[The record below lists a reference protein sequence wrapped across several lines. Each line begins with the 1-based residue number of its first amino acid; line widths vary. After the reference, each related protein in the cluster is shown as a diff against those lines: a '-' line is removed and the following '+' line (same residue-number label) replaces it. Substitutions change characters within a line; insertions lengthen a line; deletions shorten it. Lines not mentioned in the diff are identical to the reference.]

1 MDTLYFSFSIFILLI
16 YASGVYLINSLY
28 TPSGYNASIFILF
41 QSIFITPANKIHLQ
55 AALLHDTVLTFIGWK
70 RLLIGVSRITK
81 IYGLL
86 GIPKRPRI

>member
-1 MDTLYFSFSIFILLI
+1 MFILLV
-16 YASGVYLINSLY
+16 YPCGVYLMVLLY

-41 QSIFITPANKIHLQ
+41 QSIFNIPANKIHLQ

-81 IYGLL
+81 IDGPL